1 MQVLRKFY
9 PNIRCSMRKGTKGL
23 SEYLAFTT
31 EKENLPLITEL
42 KLITKDSLEGV
53 LAVKKSLY

>member
-1 MQVLRKFY
+1 
-9 PNIRCSMRKGTKGL
+9 MRKGTKVL
-23 SEYLAFTT
+23 SECLVFTI
-31 EKENLPLITEL
+31 EKENLPIITEL